1 MPPCAVVL
9 TLLTLLVENLAQ
21 DEQPCRC
28 LELASGSGSD
38 CWEVTPWLEENGL
51 PASDCSR
58 YYDNF
63 GGGRGCRIDHDNGDR
78 CDGFVDEP
86 YTPCDPDP
94 ADAVM
99 CGRIPTCADANG
111 DGIVD
116 DPHDCSASPMDLD
129 GSPHSITCALAG
141 CTDAECCTVYA
152 QTETAHNITAH
163 NITAQEPDC
172 GAAVEA
178 CAAVPECQAI
188 LMDSPRDGSC
198 GEDFLCEVVFDATGA
213 ETGECSGGCTYVAGV
228 TVPEWYAALLEYT
241 EGAAFLACLTS
252 GDPCGEEAIACVAVP
267 ECFTVLESGQG
278 SCGDAPCEVVFDD
291 TGAETGECSGGECI
305 YVAGATPEAVGAALL
320 GSTEGAAL
328 ASCRATSS
336 GHPDAQRCSAWS
348 GDCPEGQRVMA
359 HADDRECGTQ

>member
-38 CWEVTPWLEENGL
+38 CWQVTPWLEENGL

-94 ADAVM
+94 ADAVL

-116 DPHDCSASPMDLD
+116 DPHDCSASPRDLD

-141 CTDAECCTVYA
+141 CTDAECCT
-152 QTETAHNITAH
+152 
-163 NITAQEPDC
+163 
-172 GAAVEA
+172 
-178 CAAVPECQAI
+178 
-188 LMDSPRDGSC
+188 
-198 GEDFLCEVVFDATGA
+198 
-213 ETGECSGGCTYVAGV
+213 
-228 TVPEWYAALLEYT
+228 
-241 EGAAFLACLTS
+241 
-252 GDPCGEEAIACVAVP
+252 
-267 ECFTVLESGQG
+267 
-278 SCGDAPCEVVFDD
+278 
-291 TGAETGECSGGECI
+291 
-305 YVAGATPEAVGAALL
+305 
-320 GSTEGAAL
+320 
-328 ASCRATSS
+328 
-336 GHPDAQRCSAWS
+336 RCSAGYYMDS
-348 GDCPEGQRVMA
+348 GACTPCESAADALLTCSSEAASSCNLRCVDCQNAWGESGSLTRSVGNWYCSLLA
-359 HADDRECGTQ
+359 RNGK